1 MKTAGVFILTEI
13 PEISVGSQ
21 MNRSNRN
28 LPFHFWETG
37 SFAVLI
43 FTNTLYEISEKE
55 WSRIPP
61 GWAGLI
67 KEKKNVILFSSGI
80 AIGFSPVGKQLAFC
94 KYHLR
99 TLCLFFLFLA
109 EIFRDS
115 RPAARGS
122 QNGLSLP
129 WNTMFITTV
138 YVISINLLSFSL
150 G

>member
-67 KEKKNVILFSSGI
+67 KEKKNVWTINTLYLCHYLFMCQR
-80 AIGFSPVGKQLAFC
+80 AVWQLD
-94 KYHLR
+94 
-99 TLCLFFLFLA
+99 
-109 EIFRDS
+109 ESDDS
-115 RPAARGS
+115 YQTS
-122 QNGLSLP
+122 
-129 WNTMFITTV
+129 
-138 YVISINLLSFSL
+138 
-150 G
+150 